1 MLRCIGLLVAPFG
14 RADARNECPVLKGRA
29 DLARDAL
36 LVRAGVGTGQDLV
49 GHCLDRGRVDAD
61 HRRANSLELSSGCRS
76 GLDADPHR
84 MQSIALL
91 RATPWVK

>member
-1 MLRCIGLLVAPFG
+1 MSGV
-14 RADARNECPVLKGRA
+14 DGRA

-36 LVRAGVGTGQDLV
+36 PVRAGVGTGQGLV
-49 GHCLDRGRVDAD
+49 GHCLDMGRVDAD
-61 HRRANSLELSSGCRS
+61 HRRANSLELSRGCRS

-84 MQSIALL
+84 IQPIAPL